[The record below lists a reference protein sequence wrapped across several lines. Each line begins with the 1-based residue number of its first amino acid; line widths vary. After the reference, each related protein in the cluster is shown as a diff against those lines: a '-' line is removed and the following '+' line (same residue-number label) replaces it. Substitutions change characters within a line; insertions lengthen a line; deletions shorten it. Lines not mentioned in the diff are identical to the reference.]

1 MLLILQSR
9 EITRKIV
16 KNPIQSIF
24 INRLSNFHF
33 IQINK
38 VLYFVSSTILLFNII
53 ILSFFLQ
60 FLISVLKFK
69 NFKNFLSSNRLIK
82 EIQKLL

>member
-16 KNPIQSIF
+16 KNPTQSIF

-38 VLYFVSSTILLFNII
+38 VVYFVSSTILLFNII

-69 NFKNFLSSNRLIK
+69 NFKNFPSHLIK